1 MTINVLHKDPYIIYV
16 PSVSL
21 NDEIKRL
28 KQYLSGQTVYF
39 LIAPYWH
46 VCDHTLKEYIIF
58 LSNNQPTHHIII
70 LANSNFDQQQF
81 NKLNTQNI
89 LCNHNA
95 FVDPNIFKIVESV
108 KQYNAI
114 YNARF
119 NPTKR
124 HYLANKINKLACTTW
139 GFANDSECEYLKQ
152 IQQTQ
157 DIIVLNNIQNNKII
171 SKKPH
176 EVNLAY
182 SLAYVG
188 LCLSASEGAMYSSIE
203 YLLAGLPIVSTE
215 SKGGRDLFFDSNN
228 SITVE
233 ENPDLVYSAV
243 QKWISKYDQIDR
255 QSIRHQAIKT
265 QTEHINRFKTLLSSI
280 LSKHNISLDIDEL
293 YKSKYTNKLLNWYPD
308 LKSFLATIPL

>member
-21 NDEIKRL
+21 NDEL
-28 KQYLSGQTVYF
+28 KQLKQHLSGKTVYF

-46 VCDHTLKEYIIF
+46 VCDYTVKEYVTF
-58 LSNNQPTHHIII
+58 LSNNKPNHNIII

-89 LCNHNA
+89 LCSHNA

-124 HYLANKINKLACTTW
+124 HYLANKISKLACTTW
-139 GFANDSECEYLKQ
+139 GFANDSEREYLKQ

-157 DIIVLNNIQNNKII
+157 DIIVLNNIQDNKII

-182 SLAYVG
+182 SLAYVA

-228 SITVE
+228 SIIVE
-233 ENPDLVYSAV
+233 ENPDSVYSAV
-243 QKWISKYDQIDR
+243 QKWISKYNQIDR
-255 QSIRHQAIKT
+255 QSIRHQAIKI
-265 QTEHINRFKTLLSSI
+265 QAEHINRFKALLSSI